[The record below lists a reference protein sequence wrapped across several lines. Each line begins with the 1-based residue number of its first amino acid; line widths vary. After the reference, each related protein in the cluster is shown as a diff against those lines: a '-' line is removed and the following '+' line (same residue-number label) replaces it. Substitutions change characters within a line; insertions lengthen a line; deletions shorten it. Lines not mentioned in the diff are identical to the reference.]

1 MPRFSRSE
9 PPSGAGLADVH
20 LLLLPA
26 HAQPGDVEALV
37 LTRLPDARDGGPGLR
52 LSRHVRLTGPVVLDD
67 ATAAVAQVPPGWE
80 VVYALQA
87 PRERDEPPLPGLTDR
102 DGLYRAFPGGL
113 PVRSERRGVDLLVAV
128 ARRLGGAVR
137 VAGSGVVLT
146 PDPGAV
152 VDLVVQA
159 PYWLEPETTLAV
171 CAAVAPAARLAVE
184 GADWRGPPSGLVD
197 APLDAAAAALRPD
210 LRVALHASADRLD
223 AETLAAGTVLDAYAV
238 AISIGR
244 DGLVEVRVHVAE
256 SSPAALA
263 GVPWADSVVSYEIR
277 WSAAVES
284 QAEHDAP
291 GRAHIA
297 ARNSAHRL
305 VVPLA
310 AALVEAADGV
320 PVDGDG
326 FLVDRYDLRVL

>member
-1 MPRFSRSE
+1 VPRFSPPE
-9 PPSGAGLADVH
+9 VPSGAGLADVH

-52 LSRHVRLTGPVVLDD
+52 LSRYVRLVGPVVLDD
-67 ATAAVAQVPPGWE
+67 ATAAVAEVPPGWDAAY
-80 VVYALQA
+80 VLRA
-87 PRERDEPPLPGLTDR
+87 PSERDEPPLPGLTDR

-113 PVRSERRGVDLLVAV
+113 PIRAERRGVDLLLAV
-128 ARRLGGAVR
+128 ARRLDGAVR

-152 VDLVVQA
+152 VDLVVHS
-159 PYWLEPETTLAV
+159 PYWLDPETTLAV
-171 CAAVAPAARLAVE
+171 CTSIAPAARLAVHGSE
-184 GADWRGPPSGLVD
+184 WRGPPSGLVD
-197 APLDAAAAALRPD
+197 SPADEAAAALRPD

-223 AETLAAGTVLDAYAV
+223 AETLAGEAVLDAYAV
-238 AISIGR
+238 AISTGS

-256 SSPAALA
+256 SPPPALT
-263 GVPWADSVVSYEIR
+263 GVPWADHVVSYEIR
-277 WSAAVES
+277 WFPPDEAQAAS
-284 QAEHDAP
+284 DAP
-291 GRAHIA
+291 GRAHVT
-297 ARNSAHRL
+297 ARNRAHRL

-310 AALVEAADGV
+310 AALAEASDGT

-326 FLVDRYDLRVL
+326 FLVDRYDLRVP